1 MDNNLKQLIESN
13 IESNFILG
21 LTILLNSDKSKKNK
35 IQILE
40 NASVFY
46 GIKYLRTQSLNN
58 RIRLDLLSNLIKEI

>member
-1 MDNNLKQLIESN
+1 MDNNLKELIRSN
-13 IESNFILG
+13 IESNFVLG

-46 GIKYLRTQSLNN
+46 GIKYLRTQSLDNQ
-58 RIRLDLLSNLIKEI
+58 IRLDLLTNLIKEI